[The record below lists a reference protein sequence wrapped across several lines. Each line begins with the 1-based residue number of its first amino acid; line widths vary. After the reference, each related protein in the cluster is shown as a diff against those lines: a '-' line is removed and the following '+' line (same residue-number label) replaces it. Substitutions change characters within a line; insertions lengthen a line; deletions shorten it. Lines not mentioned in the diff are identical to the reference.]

1 MKRQLYMCLLESL
14 ISLILISRSWLY
26 RLEHLG
32 DSVLGL
38 CVTSLIREMY
48 PRLRVGPAT
57 VSEQNLYLA
66 SDLLQL
72 RLLVQKIRAI
82 VVGNPTL
89 AAMLA
94 MFCMIRWQLS
104 WMPVIVGSRLDP
116 LTINYPPL
124 CISIRHR
131 LSLCELLLTSK
142 VRQ

>member
-1 MKRQLYMCLLESL
+1 M
-14 ISLILISRSWLY
+14 
-26 RLEHLG
+26 
-32 DSVLGL
+32 
-38 CVTSLIREMY
+38 TSLIREMY

-94 MFCMIRWQLS
+94 MFCMIR
-104 WMPVIVGSRLDP
+104 
-116 LTINYPPL
+116 
-124 CISIRHR
+124 
-131 LSLCELLLTSK
+131 
-142 VRQ
+142 